1 MRIQFTPQLQR
12 DMYHGWDSSSSTIPA
27 QKLNIKNVDKLIGLK
42 TGISETHWMCIW
54 ADDKGD
60 SYEFLFK
67 HNTRD
72 ISIEVNIF
80 KNKQVWNDKIY
91 VKLIQR
97 MPKTNT
103 PTKMVSPVTS
113 IEAHEFNFLTP
124 KSFLGWVDRQLD
136 NKLIETENYIWK
148 QTPLYK
154 KVAIKFKDF
163 INNMK

>member
-1 MRIQFTPQLQR
+1 MNINMRIQFTPQLQR

-54 ADDKGD
+54 AHDNGD

-67 HNTRD
+67 HNSKD

-80 KNKQVWNDKIY
+80 KTKQVWNDKIY

-97 MPKTNT
+97 ISQKT
-103 PTKMVSPVTS
+103 SGLTS
-113 IEAHEFNFLTP
+113 SVEASESIFLTS
-124 KSFLGWVDRQLD
+124 KAFLGWIDRQLD

-163 INNMK
+163 INNMQ

>member
-12 DMYHGWDSSSSTIPA
+12 DMYHGWDSSSSAIPA

-60 SYEFLFK
+60 SYQFLFK
-67 HNTRD
+67 HNTKD

-80 KNKQVWNDKIY
+80 KTKQVWNDKIY
-91 VKLIQR
+91 VKLIQNISH
-97 MPKTNT
+97 KTL
-103 PTKMVSPVTS
+103 PLISSV
-113 IEAHEFNFLTP
+113 EAHEFNFLTS
-124 KSFLGWVDRQLD
+124 KAFLGWVDRQLD

-148 QTPLYK
+148 QTPFHK

-163 INNMK
+163 INNMR